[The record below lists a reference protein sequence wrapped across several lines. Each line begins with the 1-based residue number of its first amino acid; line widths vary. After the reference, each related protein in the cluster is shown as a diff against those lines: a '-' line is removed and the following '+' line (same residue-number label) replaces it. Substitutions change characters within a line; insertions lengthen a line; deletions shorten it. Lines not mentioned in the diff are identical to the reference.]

1 MLRNLGLLT
10 YAGIDLGLLAYDGV
24 KLGLLADAGVSLGF
38 LPYASGNL
46 LDLIP
51 SAYMVIMMWTQWA

>member
-10 YAGIDLGLLAYDGV
+10 YAGIDLGLAYDGV
-24 KLGLLADAGVSLGF
+24 NHGLLAPDAGVNLGF
-38 LPYASGNL
+38 LAYASGKF

-51 SAYMVIMMWTQWA
+51 SAYMGIMMWKQWV